1 MKRDIEASTKLR
13 APIERAHDV
22 LIADP
27 GCVVAERCSPDER
40 RERCFH
46 TNLGVEVGA
55 GGGFHQEVVIEL
67 GPVRST
73 DDTVAVPVRWRAAGR
88 DRLFPTFE
96 GELEAS
102 RDSPGSC
109 LGLRGA
115 YAVPLGPL
123 GRFGDGSAG
132 RRLAR
137 QSLTAFLEQAARRLD
152 AEVDRR
158 MDSVSRHPAPYPVS
172 LREVGSE
179 NYIG

>member
-1 MKRDIEASTKLR
+1 MKRDIEASTNIR

-27 GCVVAERCSPDER
+27 GCVVAERCSPEERQER
-40 RERCFH
+40 RFH
-46 TNLGVEVGA
+46 TTLRVEIGA
-55 GGGFHQEVVIEL
+55 GGGLHQEVVIEL
-67 GPVRST
+67 GPIRST
-73 DDTVAVPVRWRAAGR
+73 DDTVAVSLRWHAAGR

-109 LGLRGA
+109 LELHGT
-115 YAVPLGPL
+115 YTVPLGPL
-123 GRFGDGSAG
+123 GRFGDGIAG

-137 QSLTAFLEQAARRLD
+137 RSLSALLEQAARRLD

-158 MDSVSRHPAPYPVS
+158 MDSVAWHPAPYPVT